1 MVKFSRNLEQQ
12 VHVLLMVKLS
22 KPGEDSITD
31 GEIQSKLGETS
42 ITDGESQCK
51 LGEASITDGEIHPN
65 QEK

>member
-1 MVKFSRNLEQQ
+1 M
-12 VHVLLMVKLS
+12 
-22 KPGEDSITD
+22 
-31 GEIQSKLGETS
+31 QSKLGETS